1 MNSLIK
7 LLIFFS
13 ISFNKIFSYE
23 LLQKYGK
30 TSVGCSDSYQ
40 KIAFNSSGFKLNEGI
55 YFTFDYDNECYE
67 TKLYYQFHDIPNI
80 DDIFDIS
87 TYQIEKSTTPVS
99 SVNSDSKGKNKY
111 NSYKKFYTINK
122 DEDKNV
128 LLLKFKC
135 EKGSVTIENT
145 KEDKGK
151 QNKILIIVL
160 VVVLCVGVI
169 VMIVCVCIRRKK
181 RQMQRAA
188 MKASAAQMYS
198 QSMGMGMGM
207 GMVAP
212 GMVQPM
218 AAGYGSNVMMN
229 NLPPQGNFGSQPVA
243 YSRVGNDVT
252 QLASPTPNS
261 IMNQP
266 SSGKRMGKKY

>member
-7 LLIFFS
+7 LLILFS

-23 LLQKYGK
+23 LLQKYGSK
-30 TSVGCSDSYQ
+30 SVICSSNSYQ

-55 YFTFDYDNECYE
+55 YFTFDYNNECYE

-128 LLLKFKC
+128 LILKYKC

-160 VVVLCVGVI
+160 VVVLCAGVI

-207 GMVAP
+207 AP

-229 NLPPQGNFGSQPVA
+229 NLLPQVNIGSQPVA

>member
-13 ISFNKIFSYE
+13 ISFNIIFSYE
-23 LLQKYGK
+23 LLKQYGK
-30 TSVGCSDSYQ
+30 KTFSCSNGYQ

-80 DDIFDIS
+80 DDIFDINI
-87 TYQIEKSTTPVS
+87 YQAEKSTTPVS
-99 SVNSDSKGKNKY
+99 TVNSDSKGKKKY
-111 NSYKKFYTINK
+111 KSYKKFYTINK

-128 LLLKFKC
+128 LLLKFNCK
-135 EKGSVTIENT
+135 EGSVTIENT

-169 VMIVCVCIRRKK
+169 VTIICVCIRRKK

-188 MKASAAQMYS
+188 MRASAAQMYS

-207 GMVAP
+207 AP
-212 GMVQPM
+212 GMIQPM

-229 NLPPQGNFGSQPVA
+229 NLPPQGNIGSQPVA

-266 SSGKRMGKKY
+266 SSGRRMGKKY